1 MQVKIGERPA
11 DVADNFQSSKAQ
23 EHGKLGVTVENITP
37 EVARQLNLSSS
48 AGALV
53 TEVRP
58 GSPADDGGLQSG
70 DVIREINR
78 TPVNSAA
85 DVVAATQNLKSGDTV
100 RLKIVR
106 QGQIEFLAFE
116 LS

>member
-1 MQVKIGERPA
+1 
-11 DVADNFQSSKAQ
+11 
-23 EHGKLGVTVENITP
+23 
-37 EVARQLNLSSS
+37 LNLSSS